1 MNARRLP
8 RVARSVSKDTL
19 SQAAAR
25 LAAGGHV
32 PVRPAG
38 TPERLGGTAQ
48 HRHKVGPHAQ
58 LLGAADPQRQS
69 SATASPTAT
78 SDPTGST
85 SATHPNTAPG
95 DSDAHSNPSATR
107 SSSSNSNPPPDQ
119 PTRDRTTGPTR
130 RPEHRCS
137 NRLPTCGFTD
147 QPQ

>member
-48 HRHKVGPHAQ
+48 HRHKIGPHAQ
-58 LLGAADPQRQS
+58 LLRAADHNGSRPRPRHLPRPPTRLAAQTLLTPKPRP
-69 SATASPTAT
+69 ATPT
-78 SDPTGST
+78 PT
-85 SATHPNTAPG
+85 P
-95 DSDAHSNPSATR
+95 
-107 SSSSNSNPPPDQ
+107 NPPPQ
-119 PTRDRTTGPTR
+119 SPT
-130 RPEHRCS
+130 
-137 NRLPTCGFTD
+137 
-147 QPQ
+147 